1 MHSQINS
8 LKSFNT
14 ESPISACGE
23 VRNQHKSMLRLPE
36 VIRRTG
42 LSRSTIYNKLDKKSL
57 NYDPLFPKQAKLGGR
72 AVAWD
77 EEELDFWIRSQL
89 SVRHH

>member
-1 MHSQINS
+1 MHNQIIS
-8 LKSFNT
+8 LQSFKA
-14 ESPISACGE
+14 ESPHAACGE
-23 VRNQHKSMLRLPE
+23 VRYQHKSVLRLPE

-42 LSRSTIYNKLDKKSL
+42 LSRSTIYNKLDKNSP
-57 NYDPLFPKQAKLGGR
+57 NYDPSFPRQAKLGGR

-89 SVRHH
+89 SARHH